1 MNFFRRILKS
11 KFGGVFAA
19 VFLGLIA
26 LAFVSGDLTS
36 GGMNLFGPSSAEVA
50 KIGGRTITVNDVQT
64 RTQMVFERMRN
75 ENPALTMDQF
85 LAEGGLR
92 NVASEMIAMQSL
104 IAYGEKHGMQISKA
118 LIDAE
123 IASNP
128 AFVDA
133 TGNFSETV
141 FRQMLAQQGIAEKD
155 LREDII
161 ASIVQRQM
169 LAPVSAGARTPASM
183 VPPYAAMLIEERS
196 GEMISIPS
204 AAFAP
209 STPPG
214 DAELQAY
221 YRSNPGQFTVP
232 EQRKLR
238 YATVNLSRFEAQAAP
253 TEEELAQAYKAR
265 SQEFQARQTRDVS
278 QLILATENA
287 ARDAA
292 AKAKAGTPLADV
304 ARGLGLAATRMDG
317 QDEKALA
324 SQTTPE
330 IAKAVYAA
338 AKDAV
343 IGPVRSPLGWAVVR
357 VEDVRAVPGKTLD
370 QARPE
375 LTAEIR
381 KSKEQQLF
389 SAFLNDIDGKIGEGL
404 SFAELAKAHNLT
416 MVETPLVLKDGTALR
431 DPAFKADATLAALLD
446 QGFSMSA
453 DDDAQVVSVKP
464 DEEAAILAVEDVVA
478 EGPPPFNEVKSAVQ
492 VAWGL
497 SKGAERA
504 RQLATQLAAELGKG
518 ADPAAVLAKL
528 GLAQQ
533 AERQTLSVRRADI
546 NNREDGRIPPPL
558 EALFT
563 IKVGATRLLPLENNQ
578 GFSVVRLDKITP
590 NDPSQ
595 VPQLLASTRA
605 GLSNVLGGEYAR
617 QFMVAVQK
625 ELGVQRNESALA
637 AVEKAL
643 RSANGG
649 GE

>member
-161 ASIVQRQM
+161 AGIVQRQM

-209 STPPG
+209 ATPPG

-370 QARPE
+370 QARAE

-478 EGPPPFNEVKSAVQ
+478 EGPPQFNEVKSAVQ